1 MSIIRWQRPGFAS
14 GPSFGTLFGLR
25 DELHRLIEHPLGEI
39 ARGRQL
45 LRVWNPALDLYED
58 KDNVFV
64 KVELAGLKKEDI
76 DVSLEDGV
84 LTISGE
90 RKSETKAED
99 AETHRSERFVGH
111 FNRIVT
117 LPSEVKADEVK
128 AVYQDGI
135 LTVTLPKA
143 EAAKPKQIEVKID

>member
-1 MSIIRWQRPGFAS
+1 MSIIRWQRPG
-14 GPSFGTLFGLR
+14 PSAWPTFENLFGLR
-25 DELHRLIEHPLGEI
+25 GELQRLVESPLGEI
-39 ARGRQL
+39 ARGVQFQ
-45 LRVWNPALDLYED
+45 RVWNPALDLYED

-64 KVELAGLKKEDI
+64 KAEVPGLKKEDI

-90 RKSETKAED
+90 RKSEQKSDD
-99 AETHRSERFVGH
+99 AETHRSERFVGR
-111 FNRIVT
+111 FNRSLT

-128 AVYQDGI
+128 ASYQDGI